1 MAKTGKQ
8 SGVKILV
15 IILILLIICAGVLL
29 ALKVLNTPK
38 TEETQNQNVDEP
50 QPQVVEEEKPITIYQ
65 GDDRP
70 IAVMID
76 NHDGARPQAGL
87 NDAYI
92 VYEIIVE
99 GGYTRLM
106 PVYKGVDLDKIGPI
120 RSARHYFI
128 DYALE
133 NDAIYVHYGWS
144 PQAQSDIS
152 KYDVDNINGIFESA
166 SNLWRVNDKYAP
178 HNVVTTTE
186 KILEIA
192 ERKEFKT
199 VSNKESVL
207 NYVSDEVLL
216 EDGQGAIEVVIPYS
230 TSEEVSFEYNEKTKK
245 YEKYANGEKQE
256 DWGTDEVVAAKNII
270 ITFADNYTLNGGSG
284 KGRQDLENVGTCD
297 GYYITNGKAIK
308 IKCEKSSR
316 TAQTVYKDL
325 NGEEIEVN
333 DGNTFIQICPID
345 ADVEIIAPET
355 ESTSTNTTNN

>member
-1 MAKTGKQ
+1 MVKKEKK
-8 SGVKILV
+8 SGIKILI
-15 IILILLIICAGVLL
+15 IILILLIICAGVLF
-29 ALKVLNTPK
+29 AFKVFNTPK
-38 TEETQNQNVDEP
+38 AEETQNQNIQEP
-50 QPQVVEEEKPITIYQ
+50 EQQPIEEEKPITIYQ

-152 KYDVDNINGIFESA
+152 KFDVDNINGIFESS
-166 SNLWRVNDKYAP
+166 SNFWRVKDKYAP

-186 KILEIA
+186 KILKIA
-192 ERKEFKT
+192 ERKEYKT
-199 VSNKESVL
+199 KSNKESVL

-216 EDGQGAIEVVIPYS
+216 EDGQDAIEVVIPYS
-230 TSEEVSFEYNEKTKK
+230 TSQEVSFEYNEDTKK

-256 DWGTDEVVAAKNII
+256 DWGTDEVVATKNII
-270 ITFADNYTLNGGSG
+270 ITFADNYSLNDGSG

-308 IKCEKSSR
+308 IKCEKQSR

-325 NGEEIEVN
+325 EGKEIEVN

-355 ESTSTNTTNN
+355 ENTNTNTTNQ